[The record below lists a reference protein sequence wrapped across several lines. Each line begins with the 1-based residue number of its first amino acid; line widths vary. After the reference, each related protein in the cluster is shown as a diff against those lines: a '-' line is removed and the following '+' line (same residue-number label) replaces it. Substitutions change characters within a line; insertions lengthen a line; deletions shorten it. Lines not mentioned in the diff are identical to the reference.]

1 MPHIASPRAAQPLR
15 ILRRTLVLLAFAGA
29 TALVAQPPQ
38 AHAGGLSEA
47 RQLVAE
53 GHLPQALA
61 KVDALIA
68 ANPQDP
74 QYAFLRGVIL
84 SAQHKTEEAIQ
95 VFTRLTQQY
104 PELPEPYNNLA
115 VLYAS
120 QSKYEAAKNALEM
133 AIRTHPSYATAHE
146 NLGDLYAK
154 MASLAYDKALAL
166 DNKNAAAQTKLAL
179 IQDMIGGQPRK
190 SAAVRPPAAAPK
202 PAAVAAVAPRPAVV
216 AAKPVAEPATAN
228 AGIEAAVARWAQA
241 WSARDVDAYLAAY
254 AGNYAPAGMT
264 RSSWEAQRRDRIS
277 APKEIDVQIS
287 DLKIEQQ
294 GDTASASFRQTYRSD
309 RLTSTVTKTLQ
320 FALQGGAWRIVGET
334 SR

>member
-15 ILRRTLVLLAFAGA
+15 ILRRTLVLLVFAGA

-115 VLYAS
+115 VLYAR
-120 QSKYEAAKNALEM
+120 QGHDEKARAALDM
-133 AIRTHPSYATAHE
+133 AIRTNPDYATAYE
-146 NLGDLYAK
+146 NLGDVEV
-154 MASLAYDKALAL
+154 ALARKAYQKSLQL
-166 DNKNAAAQTKLAL
+166 DASRKDAIEPKLAL
-179 IQDMIGGQPRK
+179 IDKLLPT
-190 SAAVRPPAAAPK
+190 PK
-202 PAAVAAVAPRPAVV
+202 PAPPQAATPRP
-216 AAKPVAEPATAN
+216 
-228 AGIEAAVARWAQA
+228 
-241 WSARDVDAYLAAY
+241 
-254 AGNYAPAGMT
+254 
-264 RSSWEAQRRDRIS
+264 
-277 APKEIDVQIS
+277 
-287 DLKIEQQ
+287 
-294 GDTASASFRQTYRSD
+294 
-309 RLTSTVTKTLQ
+309 
-320 FALQGGAWRIVGET
+320 
-334 SR
+334 

>member
-38 AHAGGLSEA
+38 AHADGLSEA

-104 PELPEPYNNLA
+104 PELPEPYNNL
-115 VLYAS
+115 S
-120 QSKYEAAKNALEM
+120 
-133 AIRTHPSYATAHE
+133 
-146 NLGDLYAK
+146 GDA
-154 MASLAYDKALAL
+154 D
-166 DNKNAAAQTKLAL
+166 
-179 IQDMIGGQPRK
+179 P
-190 SAAVRPPAAAPK
+190 AVRELA
-202 PAAVAAVAPRPAVV
+202 RQR
-216 AAKPVAEPATAN
+216 
-228 AGIEAAVARWAQA
+228 IEAAAGPA
-241 WSARDVDAYLAAY
+241 
-254 AGNYAPAGMT
+254 AGNECGLP
-264 RSSWEAQRRDRIS
+264 
-277 APKEIDVQIS
+277 V
-287 DLKIEQQ
+287 
-294 GDTASASFRQTYRSD
+294 
-309 RLTSTVTKTLQ
+309 
-320 FALQGGAWRIVGET
+320 
-334 SR
+334 